1 MIGKITGRVDYRGTD
16 HVLVDVQGVGYMV
29 YCSER
34 TLSGLPSR
42 GGVVALYTDL
52 LVREDNLQ
60 LFGFTTLA
68 DKEWHKLLT
77 TVQGV
82 GAKAALAIASTL
94 GTDGVSKAIALMG
107 GEGSAIVEA
116 DVSMVIDV
124 QTPVE
129 TPVITKNQKSEASAQ
144 ADALSALI
152 NLGYGHG
159 DAAGAIAQ
167 VTSEIPSSVSTE
179 IIKAAL
185 KLLAPKGR

>member
-1 MIGKITGRVDYRGTD
+1 
-16 HVLVDVQGVGYMV
+16 
-29 YCSER
+29 
-34 TLSGLPSR
+34 
-42 GGVVALYTDL
+42 
-52 LVREDNLQ
+52 
-60 LFGFTTLA
+60 
-68 DKEWHKLLT
+68 
-77 TVQGV
+77 
-82 GAKAALAIASTL
+82 
-94 GTDGVSKAIALMG
+94 MG

-129 TPVITKNQKSEASAQ
+129 MPVISKNQKSEASAQ

-152 NLGYGHG
+152 NLGHGHG

-167 VTSEIPSSVSTE
+167 VTSEIPSSISTE

>member
-1 MIGKITGRVDYRGTD
+1 M
-16 HVLVDVQGVGYMV
+16 
-29 YCSER
+29 
-34 TLSGLPSR
+34 
-42 GGVVALYTDL
+42 
-52 LVREDNLQ
+52 
-60 LFGFTTLA
+60 LFGFTSLA

-94 GTDGVSKAIALMG
+94 GTEGISRAIALGDVSAIKSAQGIGPKIAQRIATELKDKAPKIMAMG

-124 QTPVE
+124 QTPVDV
-129 TPVITKNQKSEASAQ
+129 PFKAQNKNSEAGAQ

-159 DAAGAIAQ
+159 DAAGAIAEASNE
-167 VTSEIPSSVSTE
+167 TLSSIPTDL
-179 IIKAAL
+179 IKAAL